1 MVVVK
6 RLKRH
11 ALKILYY
18 TIPNIKKL
26 MAHRTGNDIWQYV
39 NAQQYYIISTEAFL
53 LNALYSLKE
62 NIECKRK
69 CKNVK
74 YTELISLWKLALI
87 EKNKLFNTLTKNEN
101 MHTPT

>member
-1 MVVVK
+1 
-6 RLKRH
+6 
-11 ALKILYY
+11 
-18 TIPNIKKL
+18 

-74 YTELISLWKLALI
+74 YTELISL
-87 EKNKLFNTLTKNEN
+87 
-101 MHTPT
+101 